1 MSPRTV
7 VMLSPG
13 YPAEMAYF
21 TRGLAAVGARVIGV
35 GDQPPHALPEVAR
48 SALAHYEHVNL
59 ADGSAVLSALRGLSQ
74 HVAIDQ
80 VECLWEPY
88 MILAARIR
96 EAFGLPGMTV
106 EETVPFRDKERM
118 KQVLDAAGIRTP
130 WHVSATTVAG
140 VWEAAEKI
148 GFPLIVKP
156 IAGAGSADTYRVDT
170 SEQLNEVLPLVAHVP
185 ELSVEEFVDAEEFT
199 FDTICGNGEIL
210 FEHMLWYRPRPLQ
223 MRMHEWVSPVSI
235 SLRDVSVPHLQG
247 GREMGRAV
255 LAALGFR
262 SGFTHM
268 EWYRKH
274 DGEVVFGEIGA
285 RPPGARVVDLM
296 NYATDG
302 DTYVGWAS
310 AVVHGSMQPL
320 EQRYNAGAIFKRARG
335 QGRITHSEGLD
346 ALLGRY
352 GDDVVLVDLLPV
364 GAPRRDWRSTVTGD
378 GMVVVRHP
386 ELQRVIEMTEAFAG
400 DFQLYAG

>member
-1 MSPRTV
+1 MSAKTV

-35 GDQPPHALPEVAR
+35 GDQPPHALPDAAR
-48 SALAHYEHVNL
+48 GALAHYEHVNL
-59 ADGSAVLSALRGLSQ
+59 SDEGAVLRALHGLAR

-88 MILAARIR
+88 MILAARVR

-106 EETVPFRDKERM
+106 DETVPFRDKEQM
-118 KQVLDAAGIRTP
+118 KRVLDAAGIRTP
-130 WHVSATTVAG
+130 WHASATSVSG

-148 GFPLIVKP
+148 GFPIIVKP
-156 IAGAGSADTYRVDT
+156 IAGAGSADTYRVEST
-170 SEQLNEVLPLVAHVP
+170 EQLADVLPSLRHVP
-185 ELSVEEFVDAEEFT
+185 EVSVEEFIDAEEFT
-199 FDTICGNGEIL
+199 FDTICADGQIL
-210 FEHMLWYRPRPLQ
+210 FEHVLWYRPRPLQ

-235 SLRDVSVPHLQG
+235 SLRDLTVPHLQG
-247 GREMGRAV
+247 GREMGRNV
-255 LAALGFR
+255 LAALGFT

-268 EWYRKH
+268 EWYRRH

-296 NYATDG
+296 NVATDG
-302 DTYVGWAS
+302 DTYVGWAN
-310 AVVHGSMQPL
+310 AVVHGSMEPL
-320 EQRYNAGAIFKRARG
+320 ELRYNAGGIFKRARG
-335 QGRITHSEGLD
+335 EGQITHIDGLD
-346 ALLGRY
+346 ELLARY
-352 GDDVVLVDLLPV
+352 GADVALVDLLPV

-378 GMVVVRHP
+378 GMIVVRHP
-386 ELQRVIEMTEAFAG
+386 DLQHVIEMTEAFAR
-400 DFQLYAG
+400 DFQMYAG